1 MSKVLTWDKSK
12 ENKKQRKRPDGSG
25 SSKLHESFNRPS
37 LDKLRI
43 RRKKKGAKKQCLVI

>member
-1 MSKVLTWDKSK
+1 MTWDKSK

-25 SSKLHESFNRPS
+25 SPKFSESFNKPS

-43 RRKKKGAKKQCLVI
+43 RRKKLINN